1 MEGVQDMLIN
11 VDGLLSILLLL
22 LLVGVGVLVFR
33 RLFGQRHQPFPGQM
47 TMPPQQG
54 YGSPQGDGPPPSSPA
69 GYGRPLYGPP
79 SPQQSYPAQSGGIN
93 PWVAGGLGALGG
105 GLVGYE
111 LGQAMADHE
120 QLAPEGVLANAEP
133 NFGSMPQGDYTQLG
147 GEVMD
152 VGGWDMGGNDA
163 WGGDAGGE
171 F

>member
-1 MEGVQDMLIN
+1 MFMSVDGFLTMLI
-11 VDGLLSILLLL
+11 LL
-22 LLVGVGVLVFR
+22 LLVGLGFFVFR
-33 RLFGQRHQPFPGQM
+33 RLFGRRQSFPSQM

-54 YGSPQGDGPPPSSPA
+54 YGQGYGPPPSYPA
-69 GYGRPLYGPP
+69 GYGRPFYGP
-79 SPQQSYPAQSGGIN
+79 SYPQQGYPPQGGIN

-111 LGQAMADHE
+111 LGQAMADNE

-133 NFGSMPQGDYTQLG
+133 NFESMPQGDYAQLG

-152 VGGWDMGGNDA
+152 VGGWDLGGNDA
-163 WGGDAGGE
+163 GGGDAGGE